1 MNKNILRNLIRKVV
15 TTKLK
20 PTRSN
25 KYAGIKI
32 LETHSELIPILSD
45 LMTPDFHLF
54 TEDIEWVAPS
64 PKTYRVVLKN
74 KEFFYLY
81 DLGRSWVAQVS
92 GKKHY
97 LLNLGE
103 ETMAAKAISK
113 LLRFTT
119 AVEEEEIID
128 SEEVSDIGDM
138 GDDTSPEEDIPT
150 GDDLPDELTPA

>member
-1 MNKNILRNLIRKVV
+1 MNKNILRNLIRKVAA
-15 TTKLK
+15 TKIKL
-20 PTRSN
+20 TGDN
-25 KYAGIKI
+25 KYVGIKI

-54 TEDIEWVAPS
+54 TEDVEWIAPT
-64 PKTYRVVLKN
+64 PRTYRVVLKN
-74 KEFFYLY
+74 KESFYLY

-103 ETMAAKAISK
+103 ETMASKAISK
-113 LLRFTT
+113 LLRYTP
-119 AVEEEEIID
+119 AVD
-128 SEEVSDIGDM
+128 GEEVEADADIVATAAPVE
-138 GDDTSPEEDIPT
+138 DTPT